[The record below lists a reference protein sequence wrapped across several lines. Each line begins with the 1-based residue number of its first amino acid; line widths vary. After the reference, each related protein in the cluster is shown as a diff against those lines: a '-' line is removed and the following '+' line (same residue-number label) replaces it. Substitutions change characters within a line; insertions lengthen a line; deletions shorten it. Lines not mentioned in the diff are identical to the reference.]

1 MPLYKEYKISSMDII
16 FDNLNFMHWLTL
28 GLAMIIM
35 ELFLWTTFLLWV
47 GASAITVSII
57 FYLIAGVDGLTQL
70 LAFLVISVAATYLS
84 KKYYPVKTVDDE
96 LNEKAKTYIGKE
108 CNVSSIEDG
117 VIKVQIGKSLWFA
130 KGTDLSVGQTVKI
143 VGVDA
148 STFIVE
154 PLNI

>member
-1 MPLYKEYKISSMDII
+1 MEIL
-16 FDNLNFMHWLTL
+16 FDNLNFMHWLVL
-28 GLAMIIM
+28 GLALIIL

-47 GASAITVSII
+47 GASAITVSIV
-57 FYLIAGVDGLTQL
+57 FYLIPDVDGLTQVL
-70 LAFLVISVAATYLS
+70 TFLAISVATTYLS

-108 CNVSSIEDG
+108 CKVSSIEND

-130 KGTDLSVGQTVKI
+130 KGQELSVGQIVKI
-143 VGVDA
+143 VDVDS

-154 PLNI
+154 PINI

>member
-1 MPLYKEYKISSMDII
+1 MEIL
-16 FDNLNFMHWLTL
+16 FDNLNFMHWLVL
-28 GLAMIIM
+28 GLALIIL

-47 GASAITVSII
+47 GASAITVSIV
-57 FYLIAGVDGLTQL
+57 FYLIPDVGGLTKVFTF
-70 LAFLVISVAATYLS
+70 LAISVAATYLS

-108 CNVSSIEDG
+108 CKVSSMEDG

-130 KGTDLSVGQTVKI
+130 EGTDLSVGQSVKI
-143 VGVDA
+143 VGVKA

-154 PLNI
+154 QVRT

>member
-1 MPLYKEYKISSMDII
+1 MEIL
-16 FDNLNFMHWLTL
+16 FDNLNFMHWLVL
-28 GLAMIIM
+28 GLALIIL

-47 GASAITVSII
+47 GASAITVSIV
-57 FYLIAGVDGLTQL
+57 FYLIPDVGGLTKVFTF
-70 LAFLVISVAATYLS
+70 LAISVAATYLS

-108 CNVSSIEDG
+108 CKVSSMEDG

-130 KGTDLSVGQTVKI
+130 EGTDLSVGQTVKI
-143 VGVDA
+143 VGVEA

-154 PLNI
+154 PVKT

>member
-1 MPLYKEYKISSMDII
+1 MEIL
-16 FDNLNFMHWLTL
+16 FDNLNFMHWLVL
-28 GLAMIIM
+28 GLALIIL

-47 GASAITVSII
+47 GASAITVSIV
-57 FYLIAGVDGLTQL
+57 FYLIPDVGGLTQVFTF
-70 LAFLVISVAATYLS
+70 LAISVAATYLS

-108 CNVSSIEDG
+108 CKVNSMEDG

-130 KGTDLSVGQTVKI
+130 EGTDLSVGQTVKI
-143 VGVDA
+143 VGVEA

-154 PLNI
+154 PVKTQLEV